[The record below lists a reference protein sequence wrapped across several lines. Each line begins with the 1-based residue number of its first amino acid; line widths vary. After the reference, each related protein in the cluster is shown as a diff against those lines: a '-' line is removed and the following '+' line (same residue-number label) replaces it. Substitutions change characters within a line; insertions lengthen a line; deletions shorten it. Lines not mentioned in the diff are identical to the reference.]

1 MENKNHITLEE
12 LKEKEQELKAE
23 YNENVAK
30 DWGVFAEHSLE
41 CLRAVRYVMTLI
53 DGKSR

>member
-1 MENKNHITLEE
+1 MENKNYITLDE
-12 LKEKEQELKAE
+12 LKEKEKNLIAE

-30 DWGVFAEHSLE
+30 GWGVFAEHSLE
-41 CLRAVRYVMTLI
+41 CLKAVRYVMTLI